1 MNQDKFSSVLWLQGR
16 NRRLTDAIN
25 NMLEHLYDGNEI
37 AAIAIGEHI
46 TKGDEND

>member
-1 MNQDKFSSVLWLQGR
+1 MSQDKYSTVLWLQGR

-46 TKGDEND
+46 TRGDDND